1 MILIPAKTGKYI
13 KCEYCGK
20 TVYKTLSQFNKREH
34 HFCSN
39 KCQSLLKREQT
50 FEHRKCEICNNDF
63 YVSKKST
70 QRFCSPKCQS
80 QWQLSNTGFNNNR
93 FKGGLLKCRFC
104 GREFLVGGYK
114 YADGKEHFCSRH
126 CRQEWYSTVWS
137 QSDEWKETSRRRAVN
152 ILSEKPVKT
161 QTKPQVKVNEILDM
175 LQVRYINEQ
184 PFVYYSIDNY
194 LPDYNLAIEVMGD
207 YWHTSPLKYSDKI
220 NERQK
225 FIISRDKAKH
235 TYIANQYGI
244 EILYLW
250 ESDIMNNEDICTA
263 LIQAYI
269 SNHGVLDNYHSF
281 NYAIKNDQL
290 QIKKELITPYQQI
303 AC

>member
-1 MILIPAKTGKYI
+1 MIPAKNGKYI
-13 KCEYCGK
+13 QCEYCGK

-50 FEHRKCEICNNDF
+50 FEHRKCEICGKDF

-70 QRFCSPKCQS
+70 QRFCSQKCQS
-80 QWQLSNTGFNNNR
+80 KWQIGNTGFNNSR
-93 FKGGLLKCRFC
+93 FEGGLLKCQLC

-114 YADGKEHFCSRH
+114 YTDGKEHFCSAR
-126 CRQEWYSTVWS
+126 CRQKWYATVWS
-137 QSDEWKETSRRRAVN
+137 QSEEWKEASRQRAVS

-161 QTKPQVKVNEILDM
+161 QTKPQIKVNEILNL
-175 LQVRYINEQ
+175 LQIRYINEQ

-207 YWHTSPLKYSDKI
+207 YWHTSPLKYPDKI
-220 NERQK
+220 NDRQK

-250 ESDIMNNEDICTA
+250 ENDILKNEDVCAA
-263 LIQAYI
+263 LIQEYI
-269 SNHGVLDNYHSF
+269 SNNGVLENYHSF
-281 NYAIKNDQL
+281 NYALKNNQL
-290 QIKKELITPYQQI
+290 QLRNDLITPYQQI